1 MSGNLGNK
9 VAANLSWKFAERM
22 CAQIVSFVVTTVL
35 ARILLPEDYGTIAMV
50 NVFITF
56 ADLFVTSGLGTSLIQ
71 KKNADETDFSSM
83 FYFGVVYS
91 GLVYLI
97 LFFLAPMIARFYSD
111 ELLSVVIRVMGLRLP
126 IACVNSIQHAY
137 VSKHLIFK
145 KFFFSTLFGTM
156 LSAVVG
162 IVMALNGYG
171 VWALVAQ
178 YMTNSIVDTVVLFI
192 TVPWHPRLRFSI
204 SRVKELYSY
213 GWKLLANALLHNMYI
228 QFKNLVVGKVYT
240 AADLAY
246 LNRGEQLPSLIIT
259 NINTSIESVILPVL
273 SEKQNEPE
281 RIKAM
286 VKRSTKMS
294 VFIIWPLM
302 MGLFV
307 LADSVIVLLFT
318 DKWEAAVPY
327 LRINCIVQAL
337 VPLSSTYQQVTLAM
351 GRSDLVFKI
360 GIPKKIGSLLL
371 VLLAAR
377 YSVKAIAYV
386 MLIQSFIDVILNI
399 LPNIKLINY
408 KYGEICK
415 DLIPY
420 LFLSVIMGAFIFPIS
435 WMHFGFLIRLLLQ
448 VVIGIA
454 VYIVLAYVLKIN
466 ELYFV
471 YDFIK
476 GKIGRLKQR

>member
-1 MSGNLGNK
+1 
-9 VAANLSWKFAERM
+9 
-22 CAQIVSFVVTTVL
+22 
-35 ARILLPEDYGTIAMV
+35 
-50 NVFITF
+50 
-56 ADLFVTSGLGTSLIQ
+56 
-71 KKNADETDFSSM
+71 
-83 FYFGVVYS
+83 
-91 GLVYLI
+91 
-97 LFFLAPMIARFYSD
+97 
-111 ELLSVVIRVMGLRLP
+111 
-126 IACVNSIQHAY
+126 
-137 VSKHLIFK
+137 
-145 KFFFSTLFGTM
+145 
-156 LSAVVG
+156 
-162 IVMALNGYG
+162 
-171 VWALVAQ
+171 
-178 YMTNSIVDTVVLFI
+178 
-192 TVPWHPRLRFSI
+192 
-204 SRVKELYSY
+204 
-213 GWKLLANALLHNMYI
+213 MYI

>member
-360 GIPKKIGSLLL
+360 GKQKKIGSLLL

-476 GKIGRLKQR
+476 GKI

>member
-97 LFFLAPMIARFYSD
+97 LFFLAPVIARFYSD

-259 NINTSIESVILPVL
+259 NINSSIESVILPVL

-281 RIKAM
+281 RIKDM
-286 VKRSTKMS
+286 VKKSTKMS

-307 LADSVIVLLFT
+307 LADTVIILLFT
-318 DKWEAAVPY
+318 DKWETAAPF
-327 LRINCIVQAL
+327 LRINCIIQAL

-351 GRSDLVFKI
+351 GRSDLVLKI

-371 VLLAAR
+371 VLLVAK

-386 MLIQSFIDVILNI
+386 ILIQSFIDMILNI

-408 KYGEICK
+408 KYREVCK
-415 DLIPY
+415 DLMPY
-420 LFLSVIMGAFIFPIS
+420 LILSIIMGTIIYPIS
-435 WMHFGFLIRLLLQ
+435 WIHVGFLVRLLLQ
-448 VVIGIA
+448 VVVGIV
-454 VYIVLAYVLKIN
+454 VYIGLAYVLKIN
-466 ELYFV
+466 ELFFALDFV
-471 YDFIK
+471 K
-476 GKIGRLKQR
+476 EKIRKLKHR